1 MKKISFFHELFHNR
15 RGVSNKLIIIALL
28 SVATLHAQRHV
39 EIKESL
45 SKNQDVFLDFKFAQ
59 DIRVEHGNTNDIKVK
74 ASVNI
79 DDGVGNAFF
88 NIKTDNSSRHLKLY
102 SDFGDYFKNQ
112 WKDKNRNN
120 CDRTTIINYV
130 VIVPKNV
137 NLKIKSISGSVIM
150 DVFQGDLV
158 TDLISGDVI
167 IKKYDG
173 ELRLKTISGAL
184 DVTVKKA
191 DLRAKSL
198 TGTIYSDL
206 EFRKNTSSKS
216 YNGSHNRVSKQING
230 GTLPLE
236 METISG
242 NIYIRKS

>member
-1 MKKISFFHELFHNR
+1 MKY
-15 RGVSNKLIIIALL
+15 LILIALL
-28 SVATLHAQRHV
+28 SVTTLHAQRNV
-39 EIKESL
+39 EINKSL

-59 DIRVEHGNTNDIKVK
+59 DIRVEHGNTNEVKVK

-79 DDGVGNAFF
+79 DDGEGNEFF
-88 NIKTDNSSRHLKLY
+88 SIKTDNASGQLKLY
-102 SDFGDYFKNQ
+102 SDFGAYFKNQ
-112 WKDKNRNN
+112 WKDKSRNN
-120 CDRTTIINYV
+120 CNLTTEINYV
-130 VIVPKNV
+130 VTVPKNI
-137 NLKIKSISGSVIM
+137 NLKIKSISGSVFM
-150 DVFQGDLV
+150 DAFQGDLV

-184 DVTVKKA
+184 DVTVRKA
-191 DLRAKSL
+191 ELNAKSL
-198 TGTIYSDL
+198 TGTIYSDI
-206 EFRKNTSSKS
+206 EFEKNTSAKS

-230 GTLPLE
+230 GTLSLE

>member
-1 MKKISFFHELFHNR
+1 MKN
-15 RGVSNKLIIIALL
+15 LILIALL
-28 SVATLHAQRHV
+28 SVATLHAQRNV
-39 EIKESL
+39 EFKKSL

-59 DIRVEHGNTNDIKVK
+59 DIRVEHGNTNEIKVK
-74 ASVNI
+74 ASINI
-79 DDGVGNAFF
+79 DDGEGNESFS
-88 NIKTDNSSRHLKLY
+88 IKTNSSSGQLKLY
-102 SDFGDYFKNQ
+102 SDFGDYYKNQ

-120 CDRTTIINYV
+120 CDRTTKIDYV

-137 NLKIKSISGSVIM
+137 NLKIKSISGSVYM
-150 DVFQGDLV
+150 DAFQGDLV

-184 DVTVKKA
+184 DVTVRKA
-191 DLRAKSL
+191 ELNAKSL

-206 EFRKNTSSKS
+206 EFEKNTSSKS